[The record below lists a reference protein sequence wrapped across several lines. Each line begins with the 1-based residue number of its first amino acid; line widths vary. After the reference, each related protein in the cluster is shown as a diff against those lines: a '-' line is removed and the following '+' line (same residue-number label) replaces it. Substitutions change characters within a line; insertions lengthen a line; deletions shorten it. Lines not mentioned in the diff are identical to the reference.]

1 MRSKLWIILLIAII
15 AVPAMMTA
23 QETRLGG
30 EFWSRWTMESG
41 KSAADSSNIVKKN
54 YFALDRGYVDLR
66 TKFSENTNA
75 RFTVDM
81 FSTDLIGDGAGLKL
95 KYGFVDFANLVPVPD
110 MTLTVGLQKVYFGTI
125 YDWNYTLIG
134 KAPTDE
140 YKVAIS
146 ADYGVTLNGFL
157 PAGFGEY
164 AFGVYNGEGYKKFG
178 VNLKDNTRME
188 YLANLRLTPIPG
200 ITIGGSYMT
209 NSVEREKK
217 LSDNSAVATYQ
228 EQALMDGV
236 LRLAYGPVDVW
247 AEYISKDMKFPN
259 DPAKDYA
266 ANGFMLMPILNLY
279 SLIGTDIQIIG
290 RYDQWD
296 ETDNPVAASKYL
308 QNAITGGVNYNVMH
322 DESFNPKFQVQLNVT
337 QKTYNEDE
345 SGPSYANGM
354 KDALQVMA
362 QLKWRFSSTI
372 K

>member
-1 MRSKLWIILLIAII
+1 
-15 AVPAMMTA
+15 
-23 QETRLGG
+23 
-30 EFWSRWTMESG
+30 
-41 KSAADSSNIVKKN
+41 
-54 YFALDRGYVDLR
+54 
-66 TKFSENTNA
+66 
-75 RFTVDM
+75 
-81 FSTDLIGDGAGLKL
+81 
-95 KYGFVDFANLVPVPD
+95 
-110 MTLTVGLQKVYFGTI
+110 
-125 YDWNYTLIG
+125 
-134 KAPTDE
+134 
-140 YKVAIS
+140 
-146 ADYGVTLNGFL
+146 
-157 PAGFGEY
+157 
-164 AFGVYNGEGYKKFG
+164 
-178 VNLKDNTRME
+178 
-188 YLANLRLTPIPG
+188 
-200 ITIGGSYMT
+200 
-209 NSVEREKK
+209 
-217 LSDNSAVATYQ
+217 
-228 EQALMDGV
+228 GV